1 MVSSGVPLLPLT
13 CSLQLQGRVEEC
25 CCDVET
31 VDRLN
36 HDRIY
41 PVLSR
46 LLTRPFFNFYQV
58 NLNRGCPFWPDNSKC
73 VLRSCHVE
81 ACTEVTMTVH
91 ATHSSS
97 YHTCRQ
103 TLCRHCAGTGHI
115 DL

>member
-1 MVSSGVPLLPLT
+1 MVSSGLPLLPLT
-13 CSLQLQGRVEEC
+13 RSLQLQGRVEEC
-25 CCDVET
+25 CCDVDT

-36 HDRIY
+36 QDRIY
-41 PVLSR
+41 PVLSK

-81 ACTEVTMTVH
+81 ACTEVTVC

-97 YHTCRQ
+97 CT
-103 TLCRHCAGTGHI
+103 TTTGPRHCAGTGCI
-115 DL
+115 DLWTDL